1 MGRVALIPRRS
12 ALLGVA
18 LFLLAVPASA
28 DDSPHARYS
37 LKGLKAVHVVVED
50 LRPDAEMD
58 GLAKSELQRDV
69 EVRLRQAGIR
79 LDPSSPESLYVKLS
93 TYKHESGLYS
103 FSLTLE
109 FHQPVRLY
117 RDPKILQP
125 FASTW
130 SVGGAGIVDMVDI
143 RNLRN
148 HLADYVDYFISA
160 YIEQN
165 PKP

>member
-1 MGRVALIPRRS
+1 MGLPALVPRCS
-12 ALLGVA
+12 ALLGMA
-18 LFLLAVPASA
+18 LLLLPVPSSA
-28 DDSPHARYS
+28 GDSPHDRYS

-58 GLAKSELQRDV
+58 GLAKSQLQRDV
-69 EVRLRQAGIR
+69 ESRLWQAGIKV
-79 LDPSSPESLYVKLS
+79 DPESPESLYVKLN

-103 FSLTLE
+103 FSMELQL
-109 FHQPVRLY
+109 HQPVRLY

-130 SVGGAGIVDMVDI
+130 SVGDTGIVGTSDI

-148 HLADYVDYFISA
+148 HLADYVDYFINA
-160 YIEQN
+160 YLEEN

>member
-1 MGRVALIPRRS
+1 MGLSALVPRRP

-18 LFLLAVPASA
+18 LLLLAVPASP

-37 LKGLKAVHVVVED
+37 LRGLKAVHVVVED

-69 EVRLRQAGIR
+69 EFRLRQAGIK
-79 LDPSSPESLYVKLS
+79 LDPSSPESLYVKLG
-93 TYKHESGLYS
+93 TYKHQSGLYS

-130 SVGGAGIVDMVDI
+130 SVGDTGIVGAVDI

-148 HLADYVDYFISA
+148 HLADFVDYFINA
-160 YIEQN
+160 YLEEN
-165 PKP
+165 PRP